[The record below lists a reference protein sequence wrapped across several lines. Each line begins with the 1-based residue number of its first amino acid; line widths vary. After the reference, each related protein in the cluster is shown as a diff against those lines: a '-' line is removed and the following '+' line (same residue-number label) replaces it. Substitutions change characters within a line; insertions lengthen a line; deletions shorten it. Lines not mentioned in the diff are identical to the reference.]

1 MTLANALL
9 IATGSVLL
17 IDVAVRLFCGRIVL
31 RHFERRIPFA
41 VEQTTANPS
50 AERIEFP
57 SADGLTLR
65 GSLLHHTDQ
74 KPRGLVIFCPELEG
88 SHWSANA
95 YAGGLF
101 AGGYDVLSFDFRNQG
116 ESDSTPG
123 YQPLHWVTE
132 YEVSDVIAAIRYA
145 RSRADVG
152 ALPIGL
158 FGISRGGGAA
168 LAAAVRTPDIQ
179 AVACEGAYSIESLML
194 HYVLRW
200 ASLYVP
206 AWLMRRFPIWHVR
219 GTLALVRWYSGWR
232 RHVRYVTIEKAL
244 PVLKDRSV
252 LMIAGGRD
260 TYVTPKITEIL
271 AKRVDPRRELLWVA
285 PDARHNEGRQVDQAG
300 YDERLLETFRRL
312 ETPVPDRFPRLLHV
326 A

>member
-1 MTLANALL
+1 MSLANVLLVAAGALL
-9 IATGSVLL
+9 VFDL
-17 IDVAVRLFCGRIVL
+17 IVRTICGRLVL
-31 RHFERRIPFA
+31 RHFERKIPFA
-41 VEQTTANPS
+41 VEQATPNLS

-65 GSLLHHTDQ
+65 GSLLRHTDQ

-88 SHWSANA
+88 SHWSANN
-95 YAGGLF
+95 YAAGLF

-123 YQPLHWVTE
+123 YEPMHWLTE
-132 YEVSDVIAAIRYA
+132 YEVSDVLSAIRYA
-145 RSRADVG
+145 RSRADI
-152 ALPIGL
+152 ASLPIGL

-168 LAAAVRTPDIQ
+168 LAAAIRTPDVQ
-179 AVACEGAYSIESLML
+179 VVACEGAYSTESLML

-206 AWLMRRFPIWHVR
+206 AWVMRRLPIWHVR
-219 GTLALVRWYSGWR
+219 GTLVLVRWFSGWR
-232 RHVRYVTIEKAL
+232 KRVRHVTIERSL
-244 PVLKDRSV
+244 PVLSDRSI

-260 TYVTPKITEIL
+260 TYVTPQITEIL
-271 AKRVDPRRELLWVA
+271 AKRVDPTRELLWVVPA
-285 PDARHNEGRQVDQAG
+285 ARHNEARHVDQAG
-300 YDERLLETFRRL
+300 YDERLLEAFRRL